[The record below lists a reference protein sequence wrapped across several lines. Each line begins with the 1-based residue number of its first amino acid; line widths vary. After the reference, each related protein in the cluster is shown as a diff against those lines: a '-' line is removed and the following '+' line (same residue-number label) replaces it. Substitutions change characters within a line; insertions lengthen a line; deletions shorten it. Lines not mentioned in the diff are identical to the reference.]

1 MTLHTLRLR
10 APLRAPIEPTHV
22 SQDRSLAYVLWLLLF
37 LVFAPMI
44 GVHVAF
50 VLFPERGTG
59 PGGPGQP
66 SRQARLSR
74 TTMIRVYDCDRN
86 SHEALTAGA
95 LTSLPKSGVWI
106 DLDRPSDEEEQAL
119 ERLLKLDLPTADEM
133 KDIEPSSR
141 LYVENGATYMTAG
154 VLWGVDI
161 GAPEVTPITFVLS
174 NGRLITIRYAEPRTF
189 KTVAAYIQTQPDLCS
204 SGVKTLIT
212 LLEGII
218 DRTAEVLEKV
228 GTSVDQ
234 VAKEILERKR
244 RAKRKMAST
253 KGLEEALDAISVDHN
268 VTVKA
273 RESLVSLGRMIGFL
287 ALTEQVRTNK
297 EAREHV
303 KSLARDAASLT
314 DHATFIASNINFL
327 LDASLGLINLEQN
340 QIIKIFSVAAVCLMP
355 PTLVA
360 SSYGM
365 NFEHMPELRWLLGY
379 PYALGLMV
387 ISAII
392 PFVYFKR
399 KVGYR
404 RHPWPP
410 NMPARWARTPIVR
423 PWSRSP

>member
-1 MTLHTLRLR
+1 
-10 APLRAPIEPTHV
+10 
-22 SQDRSLAYVLWLLLF
+22 
-37 LVFAPMI
+37 
-44 GVHVAF
+44 
-50 VLFPERGTG
+50 
-59 PGGPGQP
+59 
-66 SRQARLSR
+66 
-74 TTMIRVYDCDRN
+74 MIRVYDCTRN
-86 SHEALTAGA
+86 SHEALTAGS
-95 LTSLPKSGVWI
+95 LTNLPKSAVWI

-141 LYVENGATYMTAG
+141 LYTENGATYMTAG
-154 VLWGVDI
+154 VLWGVDV
-161 GAPEVTPITFVLS
+161 GMPEVTPVTFVLT

-189 KTVAAYIQTQPDLCS
+189 KTVAAYIQTQPHLS
-204 SGVKTLIT
+204 TSGVTTLIT

-228 GTSVDQ
+228 GASVDQ

-253 KGLEEALDAISVDHN
+253 GGLEEALDAISVDHN

-287 ALTEQVRTNK
+287 ALAEQVRTNK

-379 PYALGLMV
+379 PYALGMMMV
-387 ISAII
+387 SAII

-399 KVGYR
+399 KG
-404 RHPWPP
+404 WL
-410 NMPARWARTPIVR
+410 
-423 PWSRSP
+423 

>member
-1 MTLHTLRLR
+1 
-10 APLRAPIEPTHV
+10 
-22 SQDRSLAYVLWLLLF
+22 
-37 LVFAPMI
+37 
-44 GVHVAF
+44 
-50 VLFPERGTG
+50 
-59 PGGPGQP
+59 
-66 SRQARLSR
+66 
-74 TTMIRVYDCDRN
+74 
-86 SHEALTAGA
+86 
-95 LTSLPKSGVWI
+95 
-106 DLDRPSDEEEQAL
+106 
-119 ERLLKLDLPTADEM
+119 
-133 KDIEPSSR
+133 
-141 LYVENGATYMTAG
+141 MTAG
-154 VLWGVDI
+154 VLWGVDV
-161 GAPEVTPITFVLS
+161 GEPEVTPITFILT
-174 NGRLITIRYAEPRTF
+174 NGRLVTIRYAEPRVF
-189 KTVAAYIQTQPDLCS
+189 KTVAAYIQTQPNLCNG
-204 SGVKTLIT
+204 GVTILIT
-212 LLEGII
+212 LLEAII

-228 GTSVDQ
+228 GASVDQ

-253 KGLEEALDAISVDHN
+253 GGLEEALDAISVDHN

-387 ISAII
+387 VSAII

-399 KVGYR
+399 KG
-404 RHPWPP
+404 WL
-410 NMPARWARTPIVR
+410 
-423 PWSRSP
+423 

>member
-1 MTLHTLRLR
+1 
-10 APLRAPIEPTHV
+10 
-22 SQDRSLAYVLWLLLF
+22 
-37 LVFAPMI
+37 
-44 GVHVAF
+44 
-50 VLFPERGTG
+50 
-59 PGGPGQP
+59 
-66 SRQARLSR
+66 
-74 TTMIRVYDCDRN
+74 MIRVYDCDRN

-189 KTVAAYIQTQPDLCS
+189 KTVAAYIQTQPDLCN

-253 KGLEEALDAISVDHN
+253 KGLEEALNAISVDHN

-273 RESLVSLGRMIGFL
+273 RESLVSLGRMIRFL

-297 EAREHV
+297 ESREHV
-303 KSLARDAASLT
+303 KSLARDPASLT

-399 KVGYR
+399 KG
-404 RHPWPP
+404 WL
-410 NMPARWARTPIVR
+410 
-423 PWSRSP
+423 

>member
-1 MTLHTLRLR
+1 
-10 APLRAPIEPTHV
+10 
-22 SQDRSLAYVLWLLLF
+22 
-37 LVFAPMI
+37 
-44 GVHVAF
+44 
-50 VLFPERGTG
+50 
-59 PGGPGQP
+59 
-66 SRQARLSR
+66 
-74 TTMIRVYDCDRN
+74 MIRVYDCSRN
-86 SHEALTAGA
+86 SHEALTAGS
-95 LTSLPKSGVWI
+95 LINLPKSAVWI
-106 DLDRPSDEEEQAL
+106 DLDRPSAEDEQAL
-119 ERLLKLDLPTADEM
+119 ERLLKLDLPTPDEM

-141 LYVENGATYMTAG
+141 LYTENGATYMTAG
-154 VLWGVDI
+154 VLWGGDT

-189 KTVAAYIQTQPDLCS
+189 KTVAAYIQTQPDLCT
-204 SGVKTLIT
+204 SGVTTLIT

-228 GTSVDQ
+228 GASVDQ

-253 KGLEEALDAISVDHN
+253 GGLEEALDAISVDHN

-297 EAREHV
+297 ESREHV

-387 ISAII
+387 VSAII

-399 KVGYR
+399 KG
-404 RHPWPP
+404 WL
-410 NMPARWARTPIVR
+410 
-423 PWSRSP
+423 

>member
-1 MTLHTLRLR
+1 
-10 APLRAPIEPTHV
+10 
-22 SQDRSLAYVLWLLLF
+22 
-37 LVFAPMI
+37 
-44 GVHVAF
+44 
-50 VLFPERGTG
+50 
-59 PGGPGQP
+59 
-66 SRQARLSR
+66 
-74 TTMIRVYDCDRN
+74 MIRVYDCSRN
-86 SHEALTAGA
+86 SHDALMPGN
-95 LTSLPKSGVWI
+95 LTSLPKSAVWI

-189 KTVAAYIQTQPDLCS
+189 KTVAAYIQTQPDLCT
-204 SGVKTLIT
+204 SGVRILIT

-228 GTSVDQ
+228 GASVDQ

-253 KGLEEALDAISVDHN
+253 GGLEEALDAISVDHN

-340 QIIKIFSVAAVCLMP
+340 QIIKIFSVASVCLMP

-387 ISAII
+387 VSAII

-399 KVGYR
+399 KG
-404 RHPWPP
+404 WL
-410 NMPARWARTPIVR
+410 
-423 PWSRSP
+423 